1 MDAESAPFR
10 TRSDDKPEGNA
21 GDGIVFADVPGK
33 AAIWREPFKMED
45 RIFLF
50 GSLTKSRNV
59 ADDVVGQKIVS
70 R

>member
-10 TRSDDKPEGNA
+10 TRPYDEPKGNA
-21 GDGIVFADVPGK
+21 GDGIVFADVPCE
-33 AAIWREPFKMED
+33 AAIWCEPFEMED

-50 GSLTKSRNV
+50 GGLTKSRNV
-59 ADDVVGQKIVS
+59 ADDVVGKKFVS